1 MAQFIKVG
9 NFYFAQLGN
18 YHFAPTIYSK
28 GIDNDIRICYPYK

>member
-18 YHFAPTIYSK
+18 YHFAPTVMSYELLVK
-28 GIDNDIRICYPYK
+28 KL